1 MGWAGGTL
9 EVFVNEEGKIRT
21 FTGEYRVA
29 AKVITQVGTYY
40 ATSDPVTQRVNTVEF
55 DGVNSENIHDGY
67 YPSPSLI
74 YYHGA
79 YAIEYV

>member
-1 MGWAGGTL
+1 MDESG
-9 EVFVNEEGKIRT
+9 NIRT
-21 FTGEYRVA
+21 FSGEYRVA

-40 ATSDPVTQRVNTVEF
+40 ATSDPLNNGVNTVEF

-67 YPSPSLI
+67 YPSPSLV

-79 YAIEYV
+79 YAIEYL